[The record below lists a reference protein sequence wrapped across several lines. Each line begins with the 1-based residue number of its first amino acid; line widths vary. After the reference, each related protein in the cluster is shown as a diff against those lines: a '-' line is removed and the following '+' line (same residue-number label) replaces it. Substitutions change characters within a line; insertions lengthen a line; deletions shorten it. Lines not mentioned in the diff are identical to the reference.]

1 MMENDI
7 ISLFLNRKKQNISQY
22 TEIFI
27 KYTLKGNIKLNK
39 IINKIVEI
47 YIDNF
52 YLKKNLDFTLLM
64 PYFEIKKTNESLMKD
79 VLLSSILFYKNSGLE
94 KQIESDIKTIVI
106 LSNLIF
112 LSINLD
118 ECVNEYQ
125 HEKTDVEKR
134 IDKYFEQYQNKIKV
148 SEENLKLLVSDLTS
162 QIKKD
167 VASEKKFWKNIK
179 TSNYI
184 LTLSSTLKNNNLF
197 LVNYHY
203 DIKMLNRYD
212 EEEIERVS
220 LTKGI
225 KDDIL
230 TIYLEQLSVV
240 ILKDLLSKS
249 YDDYFFI
256 NIYGDYFNKNKNLIN
271 ISRIF
276 SNDSI
281 KKHLVF
287 CFSFDT
293 IKDDVNVIKYLN
305 SENFQVGL
313 MGIENSISI
322 ESTTFDMFNF
332 VFISSKLIDKYQ
344 EYKDVWKLKKINF
357 IIDNEEFITIDEDSL
372 LKRS

>member
-1 MMENDI
+1 MVENDI
-7 ISLFLNRKKQNISQY
+7 ISLFLSRKKQNVSQY
-22 TEIFI
+22 TEVFV

-52 YLKKNLDFTLLM
+52 YLEKNLDFTLLM

-79 VLLSSILFYKNSGLE
+79 VLLSSVLFYKNSGLE
-94 KQIESDIKTIVI
+94 KQIERDIKTIVI
-106 LSNLIF
+106 LSNLIY
-112 LSINLD
+112 LSLNLD
-118 ECVNEYQ
+118 ECINEYR
-125 HEKTDVEKR
+125 HGKIDIEKR
-134 IDKYFEQYQNKIKV
+134 IDSYFELYQNKIKV
-148 SEENLKLLVSDLTS
+148 SDENLELLISDLTS

-167 VASEKKFWKNIK
+167 VAAEKKFWKNIK
-179 TSNYI
+179 TTNYI
-184 LTLSSTLKNNNLF
+184 LILSRTLKNNNLF
-197 LVNYHY
+197 LVDYRY

-240 ILKDLLSKS
+240 ILEDLLTKR

-256 NIYGDYFNKNKNLIN
+256 NIYGDYFNKNKNLVNIN
-271 ISRIF
+271 RIF
-276 SNDSI
+276 SNNSI
-281 KKHLVF
+281 KNHLVF

-293 IKDDVNVIKYLN
+293 IRDNINVIKYLN
-305 SENFQVGL
+305 SKNFQVGL
-313 MGIENSISI
+313 MGIDDSIFI

-332 VFISSKLIDKYQ
+332 VFISSELIDKYQ
-344 EYKDVWKLKKINF
+344 EYKDVWKFKKINF

>member
-39 IINKIVEI
+39 IISKIVEI

-52 YLKKNLDFTLLM
+52 YLEKNLDFTSLT

-118 ECVNEYQ
+118 ECIDEYH
-125 HEKTDVEKR
+125 HEKIDVEKR
-134 IDKYFEQYQNKIKV
+134 IDNYFKQYQNKIKV
-148 SEENLKLLVSDLTS
+148 SEENLELLINELTN

-167 VASEKKFWKNIK
+167 ISSEKKFWKNIK

-184 LTLSSTLKNNNLF
+184 LTLSHTVKNNNLF

-230 TIYLEQLSVV
+230 TIYLEQLSIV
-240 ILKDLLSKS
+240 ILKKLLSKR
-249 YDDYFFI
+249 YDDYFFV
-256 NIYGDYFNKNKNLIN
+256 NIYGDYFNKNKNLVN
-271 ISRIF
+271 IDRIF
-276 SNDSI
+276 SNNSI

-287 CFSFDT
+287 CFDYDT
-293 IKDDVNVIKYLN
+293 IKDNINVIKYLN
-305 SENFQVGL
+305 SKNFQVGL
-313 MGIENSISI
+313 MNIENSISI

-332 VFISSKLIDKYQ
+332 VFISSKIIDKYQ
-344 EYKDVWKLKKINF
+344 EYKDVWNLKKINF
-357 IIDNEEFITIDEDSL
+357 IIDNEEFIKSDEDSL
-372 LKRS
+372 LKKS